1 MLSRTASKRLQ
12 ARVPTRASEPQG
24 PCPLRLPEVPGLRH
38 LRSSNQWFLRQFSVS
53 ENDPQERSR
62 RTRECRC
69 LLPNPPPFRQW
80 HRRAKYCSPD
90 RRQSPGS
97 ARNQSEAPG
106 SQTACQ
112 RSEERR
118 VGKECVSACRY
129 RGGQV

>member
-90 RRQSPGS
+90 R
-97 ARNQSEAPG
+97 
-106 SQTACQ
+106 
-112 RSEERR
+112 SEEHTSELQSLMRISYA
-118 VGKECVSACRY
+118 V
-129 RGGQV
+129 

>member
-62 RTRECRC
+62 RTRECR
-69 LLPNPPPFRQW
+69 
-80 HRRAKYCSPD
+80 
-90 RRQSPGS
+90 
-97 ARNQSEAPG
+97 
-106 SQTACQ
+106 
-112 RSEERR
+112 RSEEHTSELQSLMRISYAVFCLKKKNTQYTTQTQSHR
-118 VGKECVSACRY
+118 PLTTTIRHV
-129 RGGQV
+129 QHQNPLQTPL